1 MSDESADIDDGVRP
15 TEIRLWLS
23 EDGEWWI
30 VTDEDTG
37 VTTQGPTRAEA
48 LENIDEAVALH
59 KGEAGRPVTD
69 EELREMGIDP
79 ESVPDEPPVPD
90 VPWFDDQE

>member
-1 MSDESADIDDGVRP
+1 MSDESDDIDDEVRP

-69 EELREMGIDP
+69 EDLREFGIDP
-79 ESVPDEPPVPD
+79 DEMRAAQEDPDELPE
-90 VPWFDDQE
+90 FMQ

>member
-1 MSDESADIDDGVRP
+1 MSDESDDIDDGVRP
-15 TEIRLWLS
+15 TEIRLWLA

-37 VTTQGPTRAEA
+37 VTTQGPTRVEA

-59 KGEAGRPVTD
+59 KGEAGHPVTD
-69 EELREMGIDP
+69 EELRELGLDLD
-79 ESVPDEPPVPD
+79 EARTTQGDPDELPE
-90 VPWFDDQE
+90 FMQ

>member
-1 MSDESADIDDGVRP
+1 MSDESDDIDERVRP
-15 TEIRLWLS
+15 TEIRLWLA

-37 VTTQGPTRAEA
+37 VTTQGPTRMEA

-69 EELREMGIDP
+69 EELRELGLD
-79 ESVPDEPPVPD
+79 PDEARTTQEDPD
-90 VPWFDDQE
+90 ELPEFMQ